1 MKSLKLDDVNKVKS
15 IEEFKNK
22 YLNSLN
28 GDRRYV
34 EYFWMK
40 ILGYMLLLVAVVFIF
55 TVIL

>member
-1 MKSLKLDDVNKVKS
+1 MKNLKLDDVNKVKS

-40 ILGYMLLLVAVVFIF
+40 ILGYMLLLVAVVLIF